1 MANTIYSDLQQLSQP
16 SPWVSLFTLDTT
28 ALGGTIYRFTPNIY
42 ANGTYLSFANNTYMP
57 LPMDFTGWE
66 VMAST
71 TGGQGA
77 MPRPQLSVSN
87 ANKTLLAV
95 VISLGDLVGATLTRV
110 RTFQKYLD
118 GQPNANTAQIIG
130 PDVFTIAQ
138 KTSHTN
144 QQIVWQM
151 TNPMDIPTAK
161 LPARQILKDPSTLSA
176 GFPGVQVY
184 SGTNG

>member
-1 MANTIYSDLQQLSQP
+1 MANTIHSDLQQLSQP
-16 SPWVSLFTLDTT
+16 SPWVSLFKLDTSV
-28 ALGGTIYRFTPNIY
+28 LGGTIYYFTPNIY
-42 ANGTYLSFANNTYMP
+42 ANGTYLSFANNTYAP

-66 VMAST
+66 VMADT

-77 MPRPQLSVSN
+77 MPRPTLAVGN

-110 RTFQKYLD
+110 RTYEKYLD
-118 GQPNANTAQIIG
+118 GQPNANTAAYMG
-130 PDVFTIAQ
+130 PDVFKVAQ

-144 QQIVWQM
+144 QQIVWQL
-151 TNPMDIPTAK
+151 TNPMDIPTAM

-184 SGTNG
+184 SSTNG